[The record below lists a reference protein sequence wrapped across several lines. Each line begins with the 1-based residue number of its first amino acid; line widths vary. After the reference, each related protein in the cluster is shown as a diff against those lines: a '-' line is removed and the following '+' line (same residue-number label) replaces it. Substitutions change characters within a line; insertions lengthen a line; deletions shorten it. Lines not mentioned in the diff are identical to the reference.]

1 MQRSILPMTLIAS
14 VSNPRL
20 GACLIG
26 DTMLSNAH
34 GLTIDDEVQFPFMGN
49 INKRVGE
56 RLKFSAARHAQKLI
70 SIRHDLCLA
79 WSGSADGAYTAAHYL
94 RDQVDSGL
102 ILSANIMSDF
112 AECFIQKD
120 LDIDFILLAVLLD
133 GSYFICSNVVSWEF
147 ENETIF
153 RVGGS
158 GCEDFTKMLYRVKPA
173 FNGRETGAA
182 SLLMATLG
190 YVGAAFLEQ
199 FTNIDCAKNGWGG
212 MIEAAFYD
220 GVAIKKVSPL
230 TVFFWSAIQYEP
242 GKWALALLPMFIHQY
257 AAGESTIN
265 VSWHIP
271 SKSVLLVAA
280 SSPFSLQTGPI
291 DAPKSY
297 PTNAAIHIV
306 QLGPSNG
313 AETVRAVVNFY
324 SDRPDHNGLKIQ
336 YDGGR
341 IGCPIGGY
349 WREIARL
356 LPEGHE
362 IARLLE
368 WTNYNPVFD
377 WVSEYFVPPR

>member
-1 MQRSILPMTLIAS
+1 MTLIAS
-14 VSNPRL
+14 VSNPSI

-34 GLTIDDEVQFPFMGN
+34 GLTLDDEIQFPFMGD

-56 RLKFSAARHAQKLI
+56 RLKFSAAKHTQKLI
-70 SIRHDLCLA
+70 LIRGDLCFA
-79 WSGSADGAYTAAHYL
+79 WSGSANDAYMAAHYL
-94 RDQVDSGL
+94 RDQVKSGL
-102 ILSANIMSDF
+102 FLTAGIMAGF
-112 AECFIQKD
+112 AERLVRGD
-120 LDIDFILLAVLLD
+120 LNIDFILLGVIFD
-133 GSYFICSNVVSWEF
+133 GSYFICSNVINWEF
-147 ENETIF
+147 ENDVIV
-153 RVGGS
+153 RVCGS
-158 GCEDFTKMLYRVKPA
+158 GSEYFTKILYRMKSIY
-173 FNGRETGAA
+173 NNTESREAV
-182 SLLMATLG
+182 LLMDTLG
-190 YVGAAFLEQ
+190 YVGAAFVEQ

-220 GVAIKKVSPL
+220 GVAIRKVSPV

-242 GKWALALLPMFIHQY
+242 GRWALALLPMFIHQY
-257 AAGESTIN
+257 SAGESTIN

-313 AETVRAVVNFY
+313 EETARAVVNFY
-324 SDRPDHNGLKIQ
+324 SDRPDHEGLKIQ
-336 YDGGR
+336 YDGER

-362 IARLLE
+362 FARLLE
-368 WTNYNPVFD
+368 WSNYNPVFD